1 MGKIKQLSKNLINQ
15 IAAGEVIERPASVV
29 KELVENSIDAN
40 ASKISIDIS
49 NDCRNIRV
57 ADNGY
62 GIVPEDIPVAFIK
75 HATSKIE
82 TTDDLENIMTLGFR
96 GEALASII
104 SIANVTCISRTA
116 DYDYGTKAVCENS
129 EVETSKTGC
138 AVGTIMDIK
147 NLFYNTPVRLKFLK
161 SAKTE
166 FAYIHDIVRALCI
179 SHPEIS
185 FTLKNNDKTVI
196 KTTGNGDLKTVIT
209 DLFGSDILKY
219 LKPVEKTDDISSIK
233 ITGFVTTP
241 DYTRSTKK
249 DYYLYVNSRIV
260 KCPVLQKAIDISYK
274 FLTGKYPFVILNL
287 EIPADSVDVNVHPT
301 KREIRYK
308 NTNQI
313 FAFVNSAV
321 SSGLM
326 RTENNFANKF
336 QPKTETFEEKESEI
350 NDFGNNFVYT
360 FSEEKQDNNI
370 YNNRDESKY
379 FSQQNYFLPQEDFK
393 SAAPEQYKL
402 VEDVKENEELIIG
415 QYAKTY
421 ILIERPEGLEIV
433 DQHIADERYIYE
445 QLKSS
450 KQNAR
455 QLLFLSDVISLSAT
469 DAQMV
474 KENLDKFNRIGFE
487 IEFVSENEIIFRS
500 VPQLL
505 SKTDLKEVLADI
517 LNNAEMPNSD
527 LEEKII
533 ITSAC
538 KSAVKANTKLNLF
551 QMQEIIKHWR
561 ECKNPETCPHGRPIS
576 KIIPHKQ
583 LAGFFERTK

>member
-29 KELVENSIDAN
+29 KELVENSIDAG
-40 ASKISIDIS
+40 ATKISIDVS
-49 NDCRNIRV
+49 NECRNIRV
-57 ADNGY
+57 ADNGS
-62 GIVPEDIPVAFIK
+62 GIIPEDIHVAFIK

-82 TTDDLENIMTLGFR
+82 TTEDLGNILTLGFR

-104 SIANVTCISRTA
+104 SVANVTCTSRTK
-116 DYDYGTKAVCENS
+116 DFDYGTKAVCENS

-138 AVGTIMDIK
+138 AIGTIMDIK

-166 FAYIHDIVRALCI
+166 FAYISDIVRSLCI

-196 KTTGNGDLKTVIT
+196 KTTGNGNLKTVIS
-209 DLFGSDILKY
+209 DLFGSEIIRY
-219 LKPVEKTDDISSIK
+219 LKPIDKTDDVSNIRIS
-233 ITGFVTTP
+233 GFVTTP
-241 DYTRSTKK
+241 DYTRSSKK

-260 KCPVLQKAIDISYK
+260 KCPVLQKAIDMAYK

-287 EIPADSVDVNVHPT
+287 EVPADFVDVNVHPT

-321 SSGLM
+321 SSGLVNSG
-326 RTENNFANKF
+326 NNFENKF
-336 QPKTETFEEKESEI
+336 QAKSKEPEPEQETDI
-350 NDFGNNFVYT
+350 NNLSNNFIYPV
-360 FSEEKQDNNI
+360 SEEKTDNNI
-370 YNNRDESKY
+370 YNKYEPKY
-379 FSQQNYFLPQEDFK
+379 FAPQNYFSPQDNK
-393 SAAPEQYKL
+393 KTVISEQIKL

-455 QLLFLSDVISLSAT
+455 QLLFLSDVIPLSDT
-469 DAQMV
+469 DVQTV
-474 KENLDKFNRIGFE
+474 KENLDKFNKIGFE

-517 LNNAEMPNSD
+517 LDNAEAPNSD
-527 LEEKII
+527 IEEKII

-551 QMQEIIKHWR
+551 QMQEIIKRWR
-561 ECKNPETCPHGRPIS
+561 GCKNPETCPHGRPIS
-576 KIIPHKQ
+576 KIIPHKE